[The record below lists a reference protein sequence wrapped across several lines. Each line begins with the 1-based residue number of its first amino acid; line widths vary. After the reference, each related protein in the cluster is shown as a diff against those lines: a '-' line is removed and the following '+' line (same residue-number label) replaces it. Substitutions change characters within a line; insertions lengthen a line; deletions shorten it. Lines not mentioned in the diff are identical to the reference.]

1 VDLAAVPVVLASQYR
16 GKLKFFGL
24 PSMER
29 NSAIPD
35 VPTLA
40 EQGYQVDADSW
51 NCLLAPPGTPD
62 AIADAINGE
71 LAKVLAEPAVQQRLR
86 EVGMTAY
93 SNSRAEF
100 AAFYRSEYEKWGDA
114 IRKAHI
120 GPASQ

>member
-1 VDLAAVPVVLASQYR
+1 
-16 GKLKFFGL
+16 
-24 PSMER
+24 
-29 NSAIPD
+29 
-35 VPTLA
+35 
-40 EQGYQVDADSW
+40 
-51 NCLLAPPGTPD
+51 LLAPPGTPD

-71 LAKVLAEPAVQQRLR
+71 LAKVLAEPAVRQRLR

-93 SNSRAEF
+93 SGSRAEF